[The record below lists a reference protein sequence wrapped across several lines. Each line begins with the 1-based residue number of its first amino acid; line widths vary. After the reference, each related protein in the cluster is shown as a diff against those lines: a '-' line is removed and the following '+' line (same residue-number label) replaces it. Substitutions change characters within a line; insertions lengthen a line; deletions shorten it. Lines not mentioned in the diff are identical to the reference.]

1 MTQNIYDDPDFF
13 AGYSRLPRSVG
24 GLDEAAEWPS
34 MRALLPDLAGKRVV
48 DLGCGFGWF
57 ARWARARGAASVLG
71 IDVSEAMLGRARA
84 MTRDDGIVY
93 ARADLETLSLAEA
106 GFDLAYSSLALHYV
120 ENLAGVVSAVHRG
133 LVPGG
138 RLVLSIE
145 HPIYM
150 APRDPDWRQDA
161 HGGRIWPLDHY
172 LVEGPRRTVWL
183 AEGVI
188 KQHQTLGTT
197 LNRLI
202 AGGLSI
208 THVEEWGPTDA
219 QVAAHPDW
227 AESRDRPMF
236 LLIAARR

>member
-1 MTQNIYDDPDFF
+1 MTQNIYDDPGFS
-13 AGYSRLPRSVG
+13 AGYSQLPRSVG
-24 GLDEAAEWPS
+24 GLDQAAEWPS
-34 MRALLPDLAGKRVV
+34 MRALLPALGGRRVV

-57 ARWARARGAASVLG
+57 ARWARGQGAASVLG
-71 IDVSEAMLGRARA
+71 IDVSQTMLERARA
-84 MTRDDGIVY
+84 MTRDGGITY
-93 ARADLETLSLAEA
+93 LRADLETLVLAEDC
-106 GFDLAYSSLALHYV
+106 FDLAYSSLALHYV
-120 ENLAGVVSAVHRG
+120 ENLDGVVSAVHRG

-138 RLVLSIE
+138 HLVLSIE

-161 HGGRIWPLDHY
+161 QGRRFWPLDQY
-172 LVEGPRRTVWL
+172 LVEGPRRTDWL

-188 KQHQTLGTT
+188 KQHRTLGTT

-219 QVAAHPDW
+219 QVAVHPDW